1 MCLWYIAC
9 VMWAGRW
16 FMFVSGRSGWTF
28 ASRRWRDKL
37 FWCLPGVCP
46 PNRRHLMCWKMLNA
60 WLKDPVKLCRPKPR
74 RVCGSPGCRLTE
86 QAAALLMCDMISIQR
101 GRQLCN
107 RSQLSLLLLC
117 PACFRCRS
125 ACLRSWNVTGEFLQW
140 PGLWKWTSRWSLHR
154 GINHQRRV
162 HSPRTSFLCFRCT
175 GRCGVKALST
185 HWFHKALISPRKLL
199 SAAVCLDKDFS

>member
-1 MCLWYIAC
+1 MHLLLWSLETDLSYRHILGNIYAGTMCLWYIAC

-140 PGLWKWTSRWSLHR
+140 PGLWKWTSRWSLL
-154 GINHQRRV
+154 G
-162 HSPRTSFLCFRCT
+162 T
-175 GRCGVKALST
+175 
-185 HWFHKALISPRKLL
+185 
-199 SAAVCLDKDFS
+199 